1 MLRVTAAGQEL
12 EMPTNPPHIATTVV
26 DGAVVVSPV
35 GEFDI
40 ASVDLLRATFVEA
53 LATSPQI
60 VLDLSGTRFL
70 DSMALGT
77 IVGAGRRT
85 SEEGGWIRLVAP
97 TPNVRKVLRITEI
110 DTVVGLYDTVDEAI
124 AHQQDAGRRDTANA

>member
-1 MLRVTAAGQEL
+1 
-12 EMPTNPPHIATTVV
+12 
-26 DGAVVVSPV
+26 
-35 GEFDI
+35 
-40 ASVDLLRATFVEA
+40 
-53 LATSPQI
+53 
-60 VLDLSGTRFL
+60 
-70 DSMALGT
+70 MALGT